1 MKLSFTK
8 MQGCANDYIY
18 LDCRTSGVPENIA
31 ALSERL
37 SRRHF
42 SIGADGIICICAPV
56 TAGADAMMR
65 IFNADGS
72 EGKMCGNGIR
82 CVAEWLYT
90 HGMAKPKLAIDTL
103 SGLKTVARMGEGLWQ
118 VEMGAYTAMAAA
130 LPAVNMGEGPLVDL
144 PLEVEENL
152 WRVTCISVGN
162 PHCVTIVPEVDSLKL
177 EQIGPGFEHHE
188 NFPERINTEFVQV
201 VDATHLKMRVWERG
215 SGETWAC
222 GTGTCATVAALTEL
236 GICPA
241 GEDVHV
247 QLRGG
252 ELTLYQVATVKR
264 TNGNLYFDYTGDFT
278 GCGVV
283 LGDLSDSTLADQLV
297 KYLPA
302 VPAIAAQQDVN
313 EEGYAN
319 ITKLPQGL
327 YLVVQTEAS
336 HGYEAIKPFLVSIP
350 MPDGDNWIY
359 DVDATPKVGATI
371 PETPDTPDTP
381 DVPDTPDTP
390 DTPDLPEP
398 VSYTHLTLPTICS
411 V

>member
-130 LPAVNMGEGPLVDL
+130 LPTSAWQPPSAPASVA
-144 PLEVEENL
+144 
-152 WRVTCISVGN
+152 RAATTCPN
-162 PHCVTIVPEVDSLKL
+162 PAETYSARQMASSL
-177 EQIGPGFEHHE
+177 
-188 NFPERINTEFVQV
+188 
-201 VDATHLKMRVWERG
+201 
-215 SGETWAC
+215 
-222 GTGTCATVAALTEL
+222 
-236 GICPA
+236 
-241 GEDVHV
+241 
-247 QLRGG
+247 
-252 ELTLYQVATVKR
+252 
-264 TNGNLYFDYTGDFT
+264 
-278 GCGVV
+278 
-283 LGDLSDSTLADQLV
+283 
-297 KYLPA
+297 
-302 VPAIAAQQDVN
+302 
-313 EEGYAN
+313 
-319 ITKLPQGL
+319 
-327 YLVVQTEAS
+327 
-336 HGYEAIKPFLVSIP
+336 
-350 MPDGDNWIY
+350 
-359 DVDATPKVGATI
+359 
-371 PETPDTPDTP
+371 
-381 DVPDTPDTP
+381 
-390 DTPDLPEP
+390 
-398 VSYTHLTLPTICS
+398 
-411 V
+411 

>member
-18 LDCRTSGVPENIA
+18 LDCRTSGVPEEIA

-103 SGLKTVARMGEGLWQ
+103 SGLKTVSR
-118 VEMGAYTAMAAA
+118 
-130 LPAVNMGEGPLVDL
+130 MGEGPLVDL
-144 PLEVEENL
+144 PLQVEENL

-162 PHCVTIVPEVDSLKL
+162 PHCVTIVPDVDSLKL

-236 GICPA
+236 GVCPA
-241 GEDVHV
+241 GEDIHV

-252 ELTLYQVATVKR
+252 ELTIRVLPGKQLLMTGAAETV
-264 TNGNLYFDYTGDFT
+264 
-278 GCGVV
+278 C
-283 LGDLSDSTLADQLV
+283 
-297 KYLPA
+297 
-302 VPAIAAQQDVN
+302 
-313 EEGYAN
+313 EG
-319 ITKLPQGL
+319 T
-327 YLVVQTEAS
+327 TE
-336 HGYEAIKPFLVSIP
+336 V
-350 MPDGDNWIY
+350 
-359 DVDATPKVGATI
+359 
-371 PETPDTPDTP
+371 
-381 DVPDTPDTP
+381 
-390 DTPDLPEP
+390 
-398 VSYTHLTLPTICS
+398 
-411 V
+411 

>member
-90 HGMAKPKLAIDTL
+90 HGTAKPKLAIDTPMRETVFKPL
-103 SGLKTVARMGEGLWQ
+103 RVSMASFGLKTVARMGEGLWQ
-118 VEMGAYTAMAAA
+118 VEMGTYTAMAAA

-144 PLEVEENL
+144 PLQVEENL

-252 ELTLYQVATVKR
+252 ELTIRVLPGKQLLMTGAAETV
-264 TNGNLYFDYTGDFT
+264 
-278 GCGVV
+278 C
-283 LGDLSDSTLADQLV
+283 
-297 KYLPA
+297 
-302 VPAIAAQQDVN
+302 
-313 EEGYAN
+313 EG
-319 ITKLPQGL
+319 T
-327 YLVVQTEAS
+327 TE
-336 HGYEAIKPFLVSIP
+336 V
-350 MPDGDNWIY
+350 
-359 DVDATPKVGATI
+359 
-371 PETPDTPDTP
+371 
-381 DVPDTPDTP
+381 
-390 DTPDLPEP
+390 
-398 VSYTHLTLPTICS
+398 
-411 V
+411 